1 VYYHSIIDTPEMV
14 ETNSLKALSDITAV
28 AVMRIANLETLP

>member
-1 VYYHSIIDTPEMV
+1 MDTPEMV
-14 ETNSLKALSDITAV
+14 DANSLKAVSDITSV